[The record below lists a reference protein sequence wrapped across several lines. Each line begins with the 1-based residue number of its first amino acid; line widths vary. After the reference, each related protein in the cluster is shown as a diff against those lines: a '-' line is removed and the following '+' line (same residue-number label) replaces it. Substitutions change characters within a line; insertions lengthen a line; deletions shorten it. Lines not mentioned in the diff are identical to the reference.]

1 MSASVLDDRVS
12 SSYRRSGS
20 CPCSSVRV
28 RCVPC
33 VAAYEPALG
42 PEIPTRRCS
51 SLCSSCMVAQSSSLR
66 DPRWRGPS
74 SAIRGHGD
82 AQQIDGREERRRGSE
97 PERGGIAPGDR
108 HCRREQQRSDTDRR
122 VHVRRARRR
131 SRGRPARTASREG
144 MIYSLEVS
152 ESPCRALE
160 STITQYDFSKSE
172 MLQTGAMEFF
182 RDSLG
187 VRSLPSRLT

>member
-33 VAAYEPALG
+33 VAAYEPALD

-51 SLCSSCMVAQSSSLR
+51 SPCSSCMVAQSSSLR

-82 AQQIDGREERRRGSE
+82 AQQIDGREERHRGSE

-131 SRGRPARTASREG
+131 SRGRPARTAPREG
-144 MIYSLEVS
+144 LIYSLEVS
-152 ESPCRALE
+152 ENPCRALE
-160 STITQYDFSKSE
+160 STITQLISRSPKCFKQGRWSFSE
-172 MLQTGAMEFF
+172 VPWACDHYQA
-182 RDSLG
+182 D
-187 VRSLPSRLT
+187 